1 MAPHISTVIFD
12 VDDTLYDQ
20 IYPFK
25 QALIDIFNHPFTTA
39 EIEQLYLLS
48 RKYSDDVFEDEQ
60 SGKITTEDLQVYRI
74 TQSMKDIGHHISKAD
89 ALMFQAR
96 YLYYQNHIHLMPE
109 VEALL
114 NFLAEKQVTLGIL
127 TNGNKEHQQ
136 MKITQLGIDR
146 WIPKK
151 HQFISGALPFQ
162 KPDQAV
168 FKYIE
173 DTLNLNKDTTYYV
186 GDAYINDVLGARSAD
201 FHVVWFNHR
210 NRAPEGDV
218 LPDYTAST
226 PEALLQYFKANI
238 D

>member
-1 MAPHISTVIFD
+1 MTPQISTVIFD

-20 IYPFK
+20 IFPFR
-25 QALIDIFNHPFTTA
+25 QALVDIFNHPFTTE
-39 EIEQLYLLS
+39 EIERLYFLS

-74 TQSMKDIGHHISKAD
+74 TQSMKDIGQAISKTD

-96 YLYYQNHIHLMPE
+96 YLYYQHHITLIPE
-109 VEALL
+109 VEELL
-114 NFLAEKQVTLGIL
+114 NFLTKKDVTLGIL

-136 MKITQLGIDR
+136 MKITQLGVDR
-146 WIPKK
+146 WISKN

-168 FKYIE
+168 FKHIE
-173 DTLNLNKDTTYYV
+173 NALNLNKDTTYYV
-186 GDAYINDVLGARSAD
+186 GDAYINDVLGAKSAD

-218 LPDYTAST
+218 VPDYTATT

-238 D
+238 S